1 MQRAGLVPPH
11 IEYEQCPRG
20 RVVHNLKTG
29 RFMLLADR
37 RILKKRNVFKKI
49 MEELQLPAAMTVC
62 DNDPHYRCYKC
73 LGYEI

>member
-1 MQRAGLVPPH
+1 
-11 IEYEQCPRG
+11 
-20 RVVHNLKTG
+20 
-29 RFMLLADR
+29 MLLADR
-37 RILKKRNVFKKI
+37 CILKKRNVFKKI